1 MKADVGIMAAAD
13 TAAGTIKEM
22 NVERTMKKTVICFGD
37 SNTFGYIPDG
47 SGRFSS
53 QERWPGRLQ
62 ELLGDEYLVAEE
74 GVCGRTTIFRE
85 KGNPGICG
93 LDCVEDALNRNQPA
107 DIVRN
112 RLQFPCIQSDL
123 IDSITVFGNF
133 HAS

>member
-62 ELLGDEYLVAEE
+62 ELLGDEYQMEE
-74 GVCGRTTIFRE
+74 LLFSGRRE
-85 KGNPGICG
+85 TRRS
-93 LDCVEDALNRNQPA
+93 AA
-107 DIVRN
+107 WIVWKTR
-112 RLQFPCIQSDL
+112 
-123 IDSITVFGNF
+123 
-133 HAS
+133 